1 MVNILAEIP
10 RNRKTDEI
18 IIQLGVFCNCRV
30 CLTLQPILTKILND
44 ETNQFMYEQ
53 RIDTYHYVI
62 PKLPSQLLQPVLQQ
76 RPFTYKAFQV
86 GILRHVYSE
95 SHGFGFDHN
104 ADEPYFLYRNKI
116 LDTNPIPIDCN
127 TVVLLFKKTDKISS
141 SQTNREIYL
150 NLRTNPWINVLTIKH
165 FKFEM
170 TDKKFVRSKDTS
182 EMIEGPQF
190 PLDNFGID
198 HDIPIVIS
206 TQYEGYSSSLALMA
220 KIVGHGMAVDLT
232 LLAEPMTLARF

>member
-1 MVNILAEIP
+1 MTVNDIIEISFRP
-10 RNRKTDEI
+10 LLREI
-18 IIQLGVFCNCRV
+18 ISLVSTSLINTRLFGKYRNIQYLFHLVRFNYNSQ
-30 CLTLQPILTKILND
+30 LQPILTKILND

-150 NLRTNPWINVLTIKH
+150 NLRTNPWINVLTI
-165 FKFEM
+165 
-170 TDKKFVRSKDTS
+170 SK
-182 EMIEGPQF
+182 
-190 PLDNFGID
+190 
-198 HDIPIVIS
+198 
-206 TQYEGYSSSLALMA
+206 Y
-220 KIVGHGMAVDLT
+220 
-232 LLAEPMTLARF
+232 